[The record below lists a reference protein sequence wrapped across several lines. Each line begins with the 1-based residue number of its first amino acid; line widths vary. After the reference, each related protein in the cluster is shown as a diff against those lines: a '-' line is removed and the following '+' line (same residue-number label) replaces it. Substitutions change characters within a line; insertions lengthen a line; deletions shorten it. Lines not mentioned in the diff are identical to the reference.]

1 MSDMT
6 RWNSAGAAPREV
18 EMSASAAA
26 KTAPGAGA
34 PHLLADVRSEEIV
47 TEPYAHLTRRGMV
60 PAETYARLEAD
71 FPSLD
76 VILDG
81 RKPENNQAV
90 RMTVKQVLNDHRISP
105 IWREFFEYHT
115 SADYWRDVVRLF
127 AAHFRR
133 EFPDLEARVGRRY
146 EDWRVVPRG
155 FAGDADIHLDCQFV
169 MNTPVTMV
177 SSVKTAHI
185 DLCDKIFSA
194 LFYFRSEDDR
204 TPGGDF
210 GIYRWRRSP
219 RFIKHRTME
228 RDVEQVKTVDYAANT
243 YACFVN
249 SEQSV
254 HAVSPRSVTEIPR
267 RYINF
272 IAELPIKAFEPRQ
285 IGRWQKLWYRDE
297 IRAASQD
304 ERY

>member
-1 MSDMT
+1 MS
-6 RWNSAGAAPREV
+6 
-18 EMSASAAA
+18 MSAAV
-26 KTAPGAGA
+26 TATTPNGTPRADRA
-34 PHLLADVRSEEIV
+34 PHLLAEVRPEEV
-47 TEPYAHLTRRGMV
+47 MLEPYAHFTRRHMV
-60 PAETYARLEAD
+60 PAETYMALEAA

-76 VILDG
+76 MILDG
-81 RKPENNQAV
+81 RAPQNNQAV
-90 RMTVKQVLNDHRISP
+90 RMTVKQVLNDRRIAP

-127 AAHFRR
+127 GSHFRR
-133 EFPDLEARVGRRY
+133 EFPDLEERIGRCY

-155 FAGDADIHLDCQFV
+155 FAGDAELHLDCQFV
-169 MNTPVTMV
+169 MNTPVTEV
-177 SSVKTAHI
+177 SSVKTAHV

-194 LFYFRSEDDR
+194 LFYFRDPSDN

-210 GIYRWRRSP
+210 EIYGWRRTP

-228 RDVEQVKTVDYAANT
+228 RDVEMAKIVHYEPNA

-249 SEQSV
+249 SEQAV
-254 HAVSPRSVTEIPR
+254 HGVSPRGITEIPR

-272 IAELPIKAFEPRQ
+272 IAELPIKAFQPRQ
-285 IGRWQKLWYRDE
+285 LNRWQKLWYRNE
-297 IRAASQD
+297 VRAASQD

>member
-1 MSDMT
+1 M
-6 RWNSAGAAPREV
+6 RWS
-18 EMSASAAA
+18 SASAVPREDKMSVSAVA
-26 KTAPGAGA
+26 KAVPGAGA
-34 PHLLADVRSEEIV
+34 PHLLEHIRPEEIA
-47 TEPYAHLTRRGMV
+47 TEPYAHLAKRSMI
-60 PAETYARLEAD
+60 PAETYARLEVD
-71 FPSLD
+71 FPSLEM
-76 VILDG
+76 ILSG
-81 RKPENNQAV
+81 RTPENNQAV
-90 RMTVKQVLNDHRISP
+90 RMTVKQVLNDRRIAP

-115 SADYWRDVVRLF
+115 STDYWRDVVRLF
-127 AAHFRR
+127 GDHFRR
-133 EFPDLEARVGRRY
+133 EFPDLETRVGRHY

-169 MNTPVTMV
+169 MNTPVAEV

-194 LFYFRSEDDR
+194 LFYFRSESDR

-228 RDVEQVKTVDYAANT
+228 RDVEQVKTVDYGANT

-254 HAVSPRSVTEIPR
+254 HAVSPRGITAIPR

-272 IAELPIKAFEPRQ
+272 IAELPIKVFEPRQ
-285 IGRWQKLWYRDE
+285 LNRWQKLWYRDE